1 MTENT
6 MKRKLGIFIWFGYRL
21 PVQERI
27 HLIRE
32 VGFETVLHWWDDSF
46 IDVDGLSKEEQ
57 ADAIRNAGLG
67 IENAHL
73 QDKYINDLW
82 MDSVDGQAAFDKYLS
97 DIDALAQSEIPVAV
111 MHVTSGPTP
120 PPLSAIGMKRM
131 QAIIERA
138 QDVNVKIALENVR
151 NPHILKDI
159 FDSMNSPALGFC
171 YDSGHDY
178 IWSQSPHEILK
189 RYREKL
195 FAVHLHDNK
204 GLADDH
210 LPAGK
215 GIVNWETVLAEI
227 SKSSYKGSLTL
238 ESNSAKIPESR
249 TPYEHLKI
257 HFEAA
262 KAYFLMNS

>member
-32 VGFETVLHWWDDSF
+32 VALETVLHWWDDSF

-73 QDKYINDLW
+73 QDKYINDLR

-97 DIDALAQSEIPVAV
+97 DIDGLAQSEIPVAV

-131 QAIIERA
+131 Q
-138 QDVNVKIALENVR
+138 
-151 NPHILKDI
+151 
-159 FDSMNSPALGFC
+159 S
-171 YDSGHDY
+171 
-178 IWSQSPHEILK
+178 
-189 RYREKL
+189 
-195 FAVHLHDNK
+195 
-204 GLADDH
+204 
-210 LPAGK
+210 
-215 GIVNWETVLAEI
+215 IVEGNT
-227 SKSSYKGSLTL
+227 
-238 ESNSAKIPESR
+238 
-249 TPYEHLKI
+249 HLKKSLHFADKFAINLDFSFLNTI
-257 HFEAA
+257 HHRTFTD
-262 KAYFLMNS
+262 LDSLN